1 LKLLSLGVTIMGFD
15 RFYPKFAIA
24 TVVAVLISDNK
35 VLLVERSYPP
45 AVGKWSFPGGII
57 KAGERL
63 GEAAKRELKEE
74 TGIEAEPMGILWILN
89 NIVRDP
95 SNRVKFHY
103 LIVYVLFDPNSVK
116 GELKAGEDARNV
128 AWFEIDEALNAPNVS
143 RTVKRVLM
151 GIKKFGLT
159 CLPLESVDHETIEG

>member
-1 LKLLSLGVTIMGFD
+1 VSLD

-24 TVVAVLISDNK
+24 TVVAVLISNDR
-35 VLLVERSYPP
+35 VLLVERGHPP
-45 AVGKWSFPGGII
+45 AVGKWSFPGGVI

-74 TGIEAEPMGILWILN
+74 TGIEAEPIGIFWVLN

-95 SNRVKFHY
+95 NDGVKFHY
-103 LIVYVLFDPNSVK
+103 LIVYVVFDSSSVR
-116 GELKAGEDARNV
+116 GELRAGEDARNV
-128 AWFEIDEALNAPNVS
+128 AWFEIDEALNSPSVS

-151 GIKKFGLT
+151 RIKKSGLT
-159 CLPLESVDHETIEG
+159 CLPLEGADHEVIEG